1 MRTIN
6 TGLSVHASCDGISGV
21 PGLSIRV
28 SIVAVSSR
36 KATQLSEKT
45 AVTSAGPDP
54 PRGNPG
60 RPWAGPGYEQG
71 QFALA
76 KLKSEPAL
84 PPSETVTL
92 AVRVPNFSCQ
102 ASTV

>member
-6 TGLSVHASCDGISGV
+6 TGLSVHASCDGISGM

-36 KATQLSEKT
+36 KAPQLSEKM

-76 KLKSEPAL
+76 KLKSEAAL

>member
-1 MRTIN
+1 M
-6 TGLSVHASCDGISGV
+6 

-28 SIVAVSSR
+28 SIAAVSSR
-36 KATQLSEKT
+36 NAAQLSEK
-45 AVTSAGPDP
+45 AADTSADPDP
-54 PRGNPG
+54 PLCNPA

-71 QFALA
+71 QLALA
-76 KLKSEPAL
+76 KLKSELEL